1 MAEASARAVA
11 LAVLGEVLDKGRS
24 LATALPEHLAT
35 LEPRERALAQELAYG
50 TLRRLP
56 RLEALSRLLLEKP
69 LKPKDRDV
77 LRLIYLGLYQ
87 LGHMNIAAH
96 AAVSETVNL
105 SKRLKKPWA
114 RGLINAL
121 LRRYQREAEALE
133 AELDNEPVARYA
145 HPHWL
150 IEALRRAWP
159 EQWCEVLEAN
169 NERPPMVLRANR
181 LQGSRD
187 EALEALAAA
196 EIGATPHPHAEDGI
210 VLDKPQPV
218 DRLPGFDA
226 GALSVQDG
234 AAQLAA
240 SLLSPE
246 AGERILDACAAP
258 GGKTGHL
265 LEHCPE
271 CEVTALELEPARLE
285 RVRENLDRIGLSARL
300 VSGDAGKPDEWWD
313 GQPFDR
319 ILLDAPCSATGVIR
333 RNPDIKSLRRAEDI
347 EALAA
352 TQARLLD
359 ALWPLLKP
367 RGMLVYATCSVLPTE
382 NSEQVVAFLTRH
394 PDAQE
399 LPIEGQWGR
408 AAAAGRQ
415 ILPGQDGMDGFYY
428 ACLVKA

>member
-1 MAEASARAVA
+1 MTEASARAVA
-11 LAVLGEVLDKGRS
+11 LAVLAEVLDKGRS
-24 LATALPEHLAT
+24 LATALPERLAK

-56 RLEALSRLLLEKP
+56 RLEAIARLLLEKP
-69 LKPKDRDV
+69 LKRKDRDV

-114 RGLINAL
+114 RGLVNAV
-121 LRRYQREAEALE
+121 LRRYQREAEVLE
-133 AELDNEPVARYA
+133 ATADEEPSARYA
-145 HPHWL
+145 HPEWL
-150 IEALRRAWP
+150 IEALRQAWP
-159 EQWCEVLEAN
+159 EQWREVLEAN
-169 NERPPMVLRANR
+169 NARPPMVLRANR
-181 LQGSRD
+181 LQGGR
-187 EALEALAAA
+187 EQALQALDAA
-196 EIGATPHPHAEDGI
+196 EIGAQAHPHAVDGI
-210 VLDKPQPV
+210 VLERPQPV
-218 DRLPGFDA
+218 ERLPGFEA
-226 GALSVQDG
+226 GALSVQDSS
-234 AAQLAA
+234 AQLAA
-240 SLLSPE
+240 ALLTPQP
-246 AGERILDACAAP
+246 GERILDACAAP

-265 LEHCPE
+265 LEHCPD
-271 CEVTALELEPARLE
+271 CQVIALELEPLRLE
-285 RVRENLDRIGLSARL
+285 RVRENLERLGLEAQL
-300 VSGDAGKPDEWWD
+300 VSGDAGTPDAWWD

-347 EALAA
+347 AALAA

-367 RGMLVYATCSVLPTE
+367 QGMLVYATCSVLPEE
-382 NSEQVVAFLTRH
+382 NSDQVDAFLARH
-394 PDAQE
+394 PDARE
-399 LPIEGQWGR
+399 LPIEAAWGR
-408 AAAAGRQ
+408 AVAAGRQ